1 MQREGT
7 CQIRTVVP
15 GNERHRAVN
24 TLIGTTLGGYT
35 IKRML
40 GSGGMGSVYLAED
53 STIGQQVA
61 IKVIR
66 TDDADFPDEA
76 SLRQA
81 TERFRREARAVAS
94 LDHRHILPLY
104 RYGEENTAN
113 GQRAYMIMQYRPEG
127 SLWDWM
133 RQRAGT
139 VTGASLN
146 IAPRLPAGLGNSW
159 PLGVEEVSNYVL
171 QAASALQYAHDHGLI
186 HRDIKPANFLLRVD
200 TISAHTGATTV
211 AIPGPGSPS
220 GSVGYSV
227 SLLLSDFGLAKFFS
241 ANSMSSRVFG
251 TPTYMAPEQF
261 EGEARP
267 ESDQYSLAV
276 MIYYMLAARPP
287 FEGDPMRL
295 MRLHCTTDAPPIR
308 QFIPKIP
315 VGVEQTLAR
324 ALAKQP
330 QQRFPSIVAFADAFM
345 MATAPSRQIP
355 QPQAE
360 QIDPNAQTAYEPRPF
375 PPAQRPKDRENTP
388 LPGPSGNIAAVSA
401 PASAVNP
408 SPPYPL
414 PTTLTPP
421 QSLPAAAWLPV
432 AQQTPLQQPVQSAPQ
447 AGTMQPAPAIPSQL
461 PQATIN
467 RRKALWA
474 IGGTAAIALTA
485 GTGAFFLLRQQNTG
499 QIKASLT
506 GHTDTITV
514 LTWSPDGTQLAS
526 ASRDMTARLW
536 SAANHQSTVTYKGH
550 RAALGALAWNIDGQ
564 LLASGGRDKEVR
576 IWNTAGTTQRTFTG
590 ENVVITALC
599 WLDSTRILA
608 GTFGKGVQ
616 VLSLANNQPKARTAA
631 TFVRSLMLSP
641 NHQFEA
647 IGYQDGFLSVI
658 NMNTHKPQANYLR
671 HNGSVNALAW
681 SFDGTMLASAGSE
694 GLVHIFD
701 AVSGRLTH
709 TLQHAAAVNGVAW
722 NPASNSRL
730 ATACSDKQLYIWNVD
745 SGSSTT
751 YTGHTAAVT
760 ALSWHN
766 KAGLA
771 SASQDKTILLWSI

>member
-1 MQREGT
+1 M
-7 CQIRTVVP
+7 
-15 GNERHRAVN
+15 N

-35 IKRML
+35 IKHML

-53 STIGQQVA
+53 PTIGQQVA

-66 TDDADFPDEA
+66 TDDTDFPDEA
-76 SLRQA
+76 SLHKA
-81 TERFRREARAVAS
+81 AERFRQEARAVAS

-104 RYGEENTAN
+104 RYGEENTPN
-113 GQRAYMIMQYRPEG
+113 GQQAYMIMQYRPEG

-133 RQRAGT
+133 RQRAGM

-146 IAPRLPAGLGNSW
+146 IAPRLPAGLGTTW
-159 PLGVEEVSNYVL
+159 PLGVEEVSTYVL
-171 QAASALQYAHDHGLI
+171 QAASALQHAHDHGLI

-200 TISAHTGATTV
+200 TISARTGPTTL

-295 MRLHCTTDAPPIR
+295 MRLHCTAEAPPIR

-315 VGVEQTLAR
+315 AGIEQALAR

-330 QQRFPSIVAFADAFM
+330 QQRFPSIVAFADAFIM
-345 MATAPSRQIP
+345 DAIANAAPQ
-355 QPQAE
+355 QHVE
-360 QIDPNAQTAYEPRPF
+360 KVNPNAQTVYEPGLF
-375 PPAQRPKDRENTP
+375 PLMQGQSGKASSP
-388 LPGPSGNIAAVSA
+388 LFGPSGSTPSA
-401 PASAVNP
+401 PPSISGASP
-408 SPPYPL
+408 RPPYPL
-414 PTTLTPP
+414 PATMTPP
-421 QSLPAAAWLPV
+421 QSIPTEGWSPV
-432 AQQTPLQQPVQSAPQ
+432 AQQMPSQQQIQSMPQ
-447 AGTMQPAPAIPSQL
+447 AGTLRPISPIQPQP
-461 PQATIN
+461 PQTYVN
-467 RRKALWA
+467 RRKALWI
-474 IGGTAAIALTA
+474 IGSTAAIALGA
-485 GTGAFFLLRQQNTG
+485 GTSAFFLLKHQAVG
-499 QIKASLT
+499 QITATLT
-506 GHTDTITV
+506 GHIDTITG
-514 LTWSPDGTQLAS
+514 LAWSPDGTQLAS
-526 ASRDMTARLW
+526 VSRDTTARLW
-536 SAANHQSTVTYKGH
+536 SEANHQNTITYHGH
-550 RAALGALAWNIDGQ
+550 HAAIGALAWNSDGQ

-576 IWNTAGTTQRTFTG
+576 VWNTAGATRRIFNDQ
-590 ENVVITALC
+590 NVVITALS
-599 WLDSTRILA
+599 WLDSTHILA
-608 GTFGKGVQ
+608 GTFGKGIQ
-616 VLSLANNQPKARTAA
+616 PFSLADNQPKPRAVA

-641 NHQFEA
+641 NIQFEA
-647 IGYQDGFLSVI
+647 IGYEDGFLSVI
-658 NMNTHKPQANYLR
+658 NLSTHKPQASYLR
-671 HNGSVNALAW
+671 HSRSINALAW
-681 SFDGTMLASAGSE
+681 SLDGTMLASAGSD

-701 AVSGRLTH
+701 AISGRLAH

-722 NPASNSRL
+722 DPASNSRL

-751 YTGHTAAVT
+751 YTGHTGAVT
-760 ALSWHN
+760 ALSWHS

-771 SASQDKTILLWSI
+771 SGSQDKTILLWSI